1 MKRFGKLIT
10 LVLVVAMALSLMSVA
25 ALAADSSDYK
35 DVVAGK
41 WYVQYVDWALEH
53 EFMTGISDTEWAP
66 NTATT
71 RGMVIQTLYKMAGAP
86 EVEGD
91 SPFADV
97 AEGKYYTNAVKW
109 AVKAGVAS
117 GKSTDSFKPND
128 VLTRQEAATFFCA
141 FAKNVWELD
150 VTDVSGMNKFPDNAD
165 VANYAKDAMGWAVKA
180 NVISGSKENDKV
192 LLMPKRDI
200 TRAELAAMLKAL
212 SKLEPQPEPTP
223 TVAPETAE
231 FSDITITLTSE
242 DKDESVANKTFHIR
256 GVDKNGNAVTVGGK
270 TDKNGVLVLKHVPVT
285 GDSAYELTE
294 DGLDPKFVNIYPMAV
309 KVSGEKTNID
319 VVHQY
324 KQKLVRIFV
333 KTEDVWS
340 TLEGIEVKLSGKT
353 TKGQEISVVTSTDKQ
368 GRADFN
374 VPVGEYKAEFN
385 NLPDQYVGDTTS
397 GKVEEDAPTYEANA
411 KESDVATWGVLNIKL
426 KTCAFEVALV
436 DEDNKPVKINNV
448 KLTLSG
454 KLASGARA
462 PRNSVVTDQ
471 NGIAKFN
478 GIPYSDAA
486 GFTMSVA
493 NKTLKAGGDEYEVV
507 AIKENPV
514 VVNAATHDKVFVVL
528 KKVTKG
534 IFNIKV
540 VNDEGV
546 VLPDVTVGIK
556 DSKGNVKEA
565 KTDDD
570 GIASFKNLDAGKYQV
585 EYQESIKGYTI
596 NEKKLVSEKIVDKDD
611 TSKKLDIEVK
621 NKEVVEKTLVY
632 DHDTAN
638 LKVIVK
644 DEDGKFVK
652 NAVVQATVW
661 YKTDSDEEAVYT
673 TQQTDKNGEAMYN
686 GDELFTGVY
695 FAVVK
700 EAPAQYSLDGQVC
713 DPAVV
718 KLEKGDTDKSITI
731 TLKKARGSIDVV
743 VEKDDGERTLSG
755 LTVELKGKAKD
766 GSDVSVSAVTDK
778 DGVASFSDVLVGSY
792 KISIA
797 TAAGDKEKGQEYKLV
812 DDATAVINEGENE
825 AVTVKAKLVGTE
837 DTEA

>member
-1 MKRFGKLIT
+1 
-10 LVLVVAMALSLMSVA
+10 
-25 ALAADSSDYK
+25 
-35 DVVAGK
+35 
-41 WYVQYVDWALEH
+41 
-53 EFMTGISDTEWAP
+53 
-66 NTATT
+66 
-71 RGMVIQTLYKMAGAP
+71 
-86 EVEGD
+86 
-91 SPFADV
+91 
-97 AEGKYYTNAVKW
+97 
-109 AVKAGVAS
+109 
-117 GKSTDSFKPND
+117 
-128 VLTRQEAATFFCA
+128 
-141 FAKNVWELD
+141 
-150 VTDVSGMNKFPDNAD
+150 
-165 VANYAKDAMGWAVKA
+165 
-180 NVISGSKENDKV
+180 
-192 LLMPKRDI
+192 
-200 TRAELAAMLKAL
+200 
-212 SKLEPQPEPTP
+212 
-223 TVAPETAE
+223 
-231 FSDITITLTSE
+231 
-242 DKDESVANKTFHIR
+242 
-256 GVDKNGNAVTVGGK
+256 
-270 TDKNGVLVLKHVPVT
+270 
-285 GDSAYELTE
+285 
-294 DGLDPKFVNIYPMAV
+294 
-309 KVSGEKTNID
+309 
-319 VVHQY
+319 
-324 KQKLVRIFV
+324 
-333 KTEDVWS
+333 
-340 TLEGIEVKLSGKT
+340 
-353 TKGQEISVVTSTDKQ
+353 
-368 GRADFN
+368 
-374 VPVGEYKAEFN
+374 
-385 NLPDQYVGDTTS
+385 
-397 GKVEEDAPTYEANA
+397 
-411 KESDVATWGVLNIKL
+411 
-426 KTCAFEVALV
+426 
-436 DEDNKPVKINNV
+436 
-448 KLTLSG
+448 
-454 KLASGARA
+454 
-462 PRNSVVTDQ
+462 
-471 NGIAKFN
+471 
-478 GIPYSDAA
+478 
-486 GFTMSVA
+486 MSVA

-611 TSKKLDIEVK
+611 TSKKLDIAVK

-632 DHDTAN
+632 DHDTAK
-638 LKVIVK
+638 LKVTVV
-644 DEDGKFVK
+644 DEDGKPVK

-673 TQQTDKNGEAMYN
+673 TQQTDKNGVAQYN
-686 GDELFTGVY
+686 DDELFTGVY

-718 KLEKGDTDKSITI
+718 TLTKDSTGEITI
-731 TLKKARGSIDVV
+731 TLQKARGSIDVV

-778 DGVASFSDVLVGSY
+778 DGVASFSNVLVGSY

-797 TAAGDKEKGQEYKLV
+797 AAAGDKEKGQEYKLV

>member
-1 MKRFGKLIT
+1 MKRTGKLIT
-10 LVLVVAMALSLMSVA
+10 LVLVVVMALSLMSVA
-25 ALAADSSDYK
+25 ALADSSSYD

-41 WYVQYVDWALEH
+41 WYVQYVDWALE
-53 EFMTGISDTEWAP
+53 EGLMTGISDTEWAP

-71 RGMVIQTLYKMAGAP
+71 RGMVITTLYALAGKP

-97 AEGKYYTNAVKW
+97 AEGKYYTDAVKW

-117 GKSTDSFKPND
+117 VKSADAFKPED

-141 FAKNVWELD
+141 FAKNVWKLD
-150 VTDVSGMNKFPDNAD
+150 VSDVSEMNKYPDKDD

-180 NVISGSKENDKV
+180 KVISGSKEDGVVK
-192 LLMPKRDI
+192 LMPKRNI
-200 TRAELAAMLKAL
+200 TRAELATMLKAL
-212 SKLEPQPEPTP
+212 KELEPVDPTP
-223 TVAPETAE
+223 VPATTE

-242 DKDESVANKTFHIR
+242 DENESVANKTFHIR

-270 TDKNGVLVLKHVPVT
+270 TDKKGVLVLKHVPVT

-294 DGLDPKFVNIYPMAV
+294 DGLDPKFVNIYPMAI

-353 TKGQEISVVTSTDKQ
+353 AKGQEISVVTSTDKQ

-611 TSKKLDIEVK
+611 TSKKLDIAVK

-632 DHDTAN
+632 DHDTAK
-638 LKVIVK
+638 LKVTVV
-644 DEDGKFVK
+644 DEDGKPVK

-673 TQQTDKNGEAMYN
+673 TQQTDKNGVAQYN
-686 GDELFTGVY
+686 DDELFTGVY

-700 EAPAQYSLDGQVC
+700 EAPAQYSLNGQVC

-718 KLEKGDTDKSITI
+718 TLTKDSTGEITI
-731 TLKKARGSIDVV
+731 TLQKARGSIDVV

-797 TAAGDKEKGQEYKLV
+797 AAAGDKEKGQEYKLV